1 MFGCQ
6 PRRKVTAPCLADHT
20 EREPCARISS
30 ITEML
35 WVGPLWIPTWR
46 KRPRILDIRWS
57 RNQGARCK
65 TIDMTQKGE
74 QSLPGVSDLV
84 CSLVVELAGYGKE
97 TAS

>member
-1 MFGCQ
+1 VRQDFLGHRNVVGRSPLDSDLAETSSDFGHQ
-6 PRRKVTAPCLADHT
+6 MEQKPRCKV
-20 EREPCARISS
+20 
-30 ITEML
+30 
-35 WVGPLWIPTWR
+35 
-46 KRPRILDIRWS
+46 
-57 RNQGARCK
+57 QGARCK